1 MTRAQINDTL
11 LQIANLEGQIK
22 VHEDTIEQL
31 SVDLEYAVFQDI
43 SKNNLDEGDLREIN
57 SMRSSYMVTSYPP
70 PAAKRLLASRR
81 PRASTSTRRTWHTTH
96 NP

>member
-43 SKNNLDEGDLREIN
+43 SKNNLDEGDLN
-57 SMRSSYMVTSYPP
+57 KLNGMRSAYMVTSYQLTACRKKIISLKK
-70 PAAKRLLASRR
+70 AANIDLDETDTAYD
-81 PRASTSTRRTWHTTH
+81 A
-96 NP
+96 

>member
-57 SMRSSYMVTSYPP
+57 SMRTSYMVASYQLTACRKRIVSLKK
-70 PAAKRLLASRR
+70 AASIDLDETDMAYD
-81 PRASTSTRRTWHTTH
+81 A
-96 NP
+96 

>member
-31 SVDLEYAVFQDI
+31 SADLECLVFYTVN
-43 SKNNLDEGDLREIN
+43 KNSLDGGDLREIN
-57 SMRSSYMVTSYPP
+57 SMRSEHMVASYLLTECHKKIISLKK
-70 PAAKRLLASRR
+70 AASIDLDEADKVYDE
-81 PRASTSTRRTWHTTH
+81 
-96 NP
+96 